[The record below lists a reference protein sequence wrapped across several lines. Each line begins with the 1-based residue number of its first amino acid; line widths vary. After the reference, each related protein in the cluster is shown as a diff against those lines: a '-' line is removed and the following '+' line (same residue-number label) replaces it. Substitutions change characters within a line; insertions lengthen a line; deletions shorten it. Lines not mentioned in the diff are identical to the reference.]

1 MEIGVI
7 KLVTILI
14 SILSSISIIILVS
27 FVNLN
32 KYFDSTETLM
42 QDKKINTSI
51 LDKRLYK
58 IIKRIIDLCFGIWG
72 VIILSPILISIY
84 IICRLQMKDSPIVKI
99 NAIGENKKMFYIYK
113 FSIISNEFINV
124 YPRKEYHFTKIGKF
138 LYKTS
143 LNELPSLFNLIKGD
157 ISIVGRTMYRE
168 RNKKDIDFILK
179 NVPDEILNSKPGLTG
194 LWQVS
199 RDKHEFNFESRIK
212 YDEFY
217 VKNSSISLDI
227 KIVIKTI
234 LVSFGSVGT
243 F

>member
-7 KLVTILI
+7 KLITILI

-27 FVNLN
+27 FLNLN
-32 KYFDSTETLM
+32 KNFKSTEILM
-42 QDKKINTSI
+42 QDKKVNKST
-51 LDKRLYK
+51 LNKRSYK
-58 IIKRIIDLCFGIWG
+58 IIKRIIDLCFGISG
-72 VIILSPILISIY
+72 VIILSPILISIC
-84 IICRLQMKDSPIVKI
+84 IICKLKMKESPIVKI
-99 NAIGENKKMFYIYK
+99 KAIGENKKLFYIYK
-113 FSIISNEFINV
+113 FATINKEFINI
-124 YPRKEYHFTKIGKF
+124 YPREEYHFTNIGKF

-143 LNELPSLFNLIKGD
+143 LDELPSLFNLIKGD
-157 ISIVGRTMYRE
+157 ISMVGRTMYRE
-168 RNKKDIDFILK
+168 INNRDINFILE

-217 VKNSSISLDI
+217 IKNSNISLDI
-227 KIVIKTI
+227 KIVIKTMLI
-234 LVSFGSVGT
+234 SFGSVGT